1 MLGFLKHNTPSD
13 DRYWDLDVLRG
24 IAVIAMV
31 VFHLTFDLSYFGL
44 ISPDTIY
51 KLGWVAFQQMIAGT
65 FIFVAGVG
73 FDLCHGQEIKWQ
85 NIKKRV
91 LILGPLSALISIVT
105 FIIFSQ
111 FWIKFGIL
119 HCILAASLISI
130 LIVGLSTSRL
140 IFVTA
145 FLAALYLYLNPPVII
160 PSSFDFIIKTTHP
173 HYSVDYRPIF
183 PWLII
188 FLIGMIASRIKWRI
202 GKSTLINRSTSSKPL
217 KVLVFLGQNSLIIY
231 LIHQPFLFCIFY
243 IYVFLT

>member
-1 MLGFLKHNTPSD
+1 MLGFLKYNKPTS

-24 IAVIAMV
+24 IAVLAMI
-31 VFHLTFDLSYFGL
+31 VFHLTFDLSYFEL
-44 ISPDTIY
+44 ISHDTIY
-51 KLGWVAFQQMIAGT
+51 KPGWVAFQQMTAGT

-73 FDLCHGQEIKWQ
+73 FDLCHGQGIKWR
-85 NIKKRV
+85 NIRKRV
-91 LILGPLSALISIVT
+91 LILGSLSALISIVT

-140 IFVTA
+140 IVVTV
-145 FLAALYLYLNPPVII
+145 FLAAVYLYLNPPLTI
-160 PSSFDFIIKTTHP
+160 PSSFDFIIKTIHP

-188 FLIGMIASRIKWRI
+188 FLIGMIASRMKWRS
-202 GKSTLINRSTSSKPL
+202 GKSILINRLTSSNSL
-217 KVLVFLGQNSLIIY
+217 KLLVFMGQNSLIIY
-231 LIHQPFLFCIFY
+231 LFHQPFLFCIFY
-243 IYVFLT
+243 IIEFLK